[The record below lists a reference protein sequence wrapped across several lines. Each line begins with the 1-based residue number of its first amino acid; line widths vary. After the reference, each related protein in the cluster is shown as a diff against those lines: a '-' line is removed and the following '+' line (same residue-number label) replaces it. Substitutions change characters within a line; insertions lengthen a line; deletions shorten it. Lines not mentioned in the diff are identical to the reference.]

1 MTYSI
6 VGYDPEARSWGFA
19 AASKWLAVGNG
30 TPYAKAEVGAIATQ
44 ADANV
49 SYGLQGLEMLAKGMS
64 AKEVLNALL
73 SSDLGREKRQVG
85 IIDKN
90 GKVAIYTGSMCP
102 PTAGGLEGKNCVIQG
117 NTLSNEQVL
126 TEMKAVFEEING
138 DHLAQR
144 LYAALLAGEKAGG
157 DRRGKQSACLLV
169 AKAGYTALSDGFV
182 DSDRFVDL
190 RVDDHPEP
198 VIELGRLLELHPKYL

>member
-6 VGYDPEARSWGFA
+6 VGYDREARSWGVA

-30 TPYAKAEVGAIATQ
+30 LPYAKAEVDAIATQ

-49 SYGLQGLEMLAKGMS
+49 SYGLQGLEMLAKGTS

-90 GKVAIYTGSMCP
+90 GNVATYTGSTCP
-102 PTAGGLEGKNCVIQG
+102 ASAGGLEGKNCVVQG
-117 NTLSNEQVL
+117 NTPSSEQVL
-126 TEMKAVFEEING
+126 TEMNAVFGETNG
-138 DHLAQR
+138 DLAHR
-144 LYAALLAGEKAGG
+144 LYAALLAGDKAGG

-169 AKAGYTALSDGFV
+169 AKAGYGELSDGFV

-198 VIELGRLLELHPKYL
+198 VIELGRLLELHPKSL